1 MFKEKNLTYYAYNAT
16 YQNKSANKEKT
27 LNFTNLQ
34 KGFYDDIILTESNI
48 KHSRK
53 SLEDIKE
60 KSIKQ
65 SVYSN
70 RNIPSTWKTKL
81 NYRDEVCKSIQN
93 DSTFAKFLG
102 KKENEDENEK
112 KINKF
117 LGITT
122 NPHMKTQSTLSLNET
137 SSLPEIEKSKTETS
151 KLSEFNNRKT
161 VKKVS
166 YLMSSMAIHN
176 NGVHIMSEKEIASK
190 LDDYKSKYDMNKFI
204 ETLRNKM
211 EKEDKIYSTT
221 EMNETSKTLN
231 TTSRRKNNKP
241 KVLQSSI
248 YINLI
253 PKEKEEKRV
262 NTASNVEQKETQFLN
277 VAGEEKI
284 EITNPKI
291 KRELEIIDYYGPR
304 YSYCKICNN
313 KNLEFYQ
320 NFETNQCLKL
330 LSYLKKERLAKKK
343 EFKAPKL
350 LK

>member
-48 KHSRK
+48 KHSRRT
-53 SLEDIKE
+53 LEDIKE

-70 RNIPSTWKTKL
+70 RTIPSTWKTKL

-93 DSTFAKFLG
+93 DNTFAKFLG
-102 KKENEDENEK
+102 KKEKEDENEN
-112 KINKF
+112 KINQF

-122 NPHMKTQSTLSLNET
+122 NPHIKTESTLSLNGT
-137 SSLPEIEKSKTETS
+137 STLPEIETIKTDTS
-151 KLSEFNNRKT
+151 KLSEFHSRKT

-166 YLMSSMAIHN
+166 HLMSSMVIHN

-204 ETLRNKM
+204 ENLRNKM
-211 EKEDKIYSTT
+211 EKEKIYSTT

-277 VAGEEKI
+277 VEGEKKI

-291 KRELEIIDYYGPR
+291 KRELEIKGLI
-304 YSYCKICNN
+304 
-313 KNLEFYQ
+313 
-320 NFETNQCLKL
+320 
-330 LSYLKKERLAKKK
+330 
-343 EFKAPKL
+343 
-350 LK
+350 

>member
-1 MFKEKNLTYYAYNAT
+1 M
-16 YQNKSANKEKT
+16 
-27 LNFTNLQ
+27 
-34 KGFYDDIILTESNI
+34 
-48 KHSRK
+48 
-53 SLEDIKE
+53 EDIKE

-70 RNIPSTWKTKL
+70 RTIPSTWKTKL

-93 DSTFAKFLG
+93 DNTFAKFLG
-102 KKENEDENEK
+102 KKEKEDENEN
-112 KINKF
+112 KINQF

-122 NPHMKTQSTLSLNET
+122 NPHIKTESTLSLNET
-137 SSLPEIEKSKTETS
+137 STLPEIETIKTDTS
-151 KLSEFNNRKT
+151 KLSEFHSRKT
-161 VKKVS
+161 AKKVS
-166 YLMSSMAIHN
+166 YLMSSMVIHN

-204 ETLRNKM
+204 ENLRNKM
-211 EKEDKIYSTT
+211 EKEKIYSTT

-284 EITNPKI
+284 EITNPKMNMTT
-291 KRELEIIDYYGPR
+291 P
-304 YSYCKICNN
+304 
-313 KNLEFYQ
+313 
-320 NFETNQCLKL
+320 T
-330 LSYLKKERLAKKK
+330 ERRKTRR
-343 EFKAPKL
+343 
-350 LK
+350 